1 MTETSP
7 EPASP
12 PDPLAGEI
20 LRQLAAPGVRSL
32 TPADIARALA
42 PGGEPGA
49 EWPARLPEV
58 RRLALVLARAGQID
72 ILRHGRPVDPAA
84 PVRGVIRLRLHLAT
98 GESIAQHP

>member
-7 EPASP
+7 
-12 PDPLAGEI
+12 DPLAAEI

-42 PGGEPGA
+42 PRGEPG
-49 EWPARLPEV
+49 EEGWQARLPEV

-84 PVRGVIRLRLHLAT
+84 PVRGVIRLRLRPAT
-98 GESIAQHP
+98 GESVA